1 MCGTRSHS
9 RTAPAT
15 DRPLLLIAA
24 HGERGGAGENARLA
38 EVADTASEQLSD
50 WDVVH
55 GVLSGDPSIEEALN
69 DAKGRDIAIWPFF
82 MCDGYF
88 MNAAL
93 RPRLDALDVD
103 YTMLPEYGASAE
115 LAVTALDM
123 IRATGRLG
131 HDILVIGHGSSKGS
145 QSRQATERVAGAL
158 QAACGACVSCAF
170 LDEEPFAEDIIPSLA
185 RGSLVVCLFAGQ
197 GLHGA
202 DDIPDMIS
210 ASGRDDLCLID
221 PASDIA
227 AVARVA
233 VSAARNSTR
242 SHAGEN
248 RSVLG
253 RGEDLTVCCVGDQNR
268 S

>member
-1 MCGTRSHS
+1 MGQV
-9 RTAPAT
+9 T

-38 EVADTASEQLSD
+38 AVAGAASKQLPG

-55 GVLSGDPSIEEALN
+55 GVLSGDPSIEEALD
-69 DAKGRDIAIWPFF
+69 DAQAREIAVWPFF

-145 QSRQATERVAGAL
+145 QSRLATERVADDL
-158 QAACGACVSCAF
+158 QAACGACVYCAF
-170 LDEEPFAEDIIPSLA
+170 LDEEPLAQDIIPSLA
-185 RGSLVVCLFAGQ
+185 QGSLVVCLFAGQ

-202 DDIPDMIS
+202 DDIPAMIS

-233 VSAARNSTR
+233 VSAARDCTR
-242 SHAGEN
+242 SRTDEN
-248 RSVLG
+248 RSVLEAG
-253 RGEDLTVCCVGDQNR
+253 CM
-268 S
+268 